1 MLPHTHARTHARTRA
16 CTHTHTHNMRPP
28 MTTPAAET
36 EPSDRT
42 VSSTAAQN
50 ATREPH
56 VTHQQH
62 AMVVHV
68 LHIVEM

>member
-1 MLPHTHARTHARTRA
+1 
-16 CTHTHTHNMRPP
+16 
-28 MTTPAAET
+28 MTTPGAET

-56 VTHQQH
+56 APHEQH
-62 AMVVHV
+62 AMGVHV
-68 LHIVEM
+68 LHIVDM

>member
-1 MLPHTHARTHARTRA
+1 MHARTHARTHARARA
-16 CTHTHTHNMRPP
+16 YTHTHNMRPP